1 MSSRTWIEASMNSRN
16 GMKQRI
22 IIVGAGQSGART
34 AASLRKQGSTDEI
47 VLIGDEAELPYERPP
62 LSKEI
67 LGGAPLSGTVIFPS
81 EYYAKHGIDVRV
93 STRVSA
99 IEPASRQIVFADASR
114 LVYDHL
120 VLATGV
126 RARRLAIPGAELDGV
141 LTLRTAQDSARLS
154 ARLTPNARIVI
165 LGGGFLG
172 LEIAAAAVKRGC
184 AVTVVESAAV
194 LLGRILGG
202 FLGEHLAELHRSHG
216 VDIRTNARIKAIEGR
231 GSVSGI
237 VLEDGTTIPADT
249 VVVAVGALAND
260 ELAKGAGIEC
270 ADGVLVDA
278 HTRTSVAGIYAV
290 GDVARQRERWSVMA
304 VRLESW
310 ENAELQAQAVACTIL
325 GVPVSGDAAPWF
337 WTDQYDQNIQI
348 LGGCEPDDD
357 VVMRGDAAAPSWCS
371 FFVRRG
377 RLHGAVLMNAG
388 RERRIVKQIMDA
400 RQIVD
405 CGVLGDPGRPLKSL
419 VTA

>member
-1 MSSRTWIEASMNSRN
+1 
-16 GMKQRI
+16 MKRRI

-34 AASLRKQGSTDEI
+34 AAALRKQGSTDEI

-62 LSKEI
+62 LSKDI
-67 LGGAPLSGTVIFPS
+67 LAGAPLSGTVIFPR
-81 EYYAKHGIDVRV
+81 EYYAEHDIDVRV
-93 STRVSA
+93 DTRVRA
-99 IEPASRQIVFADASR
+99 IDPAAQQIMLADSSR

-126 RARRLAIPGAELDGV
+126 RARRLDIPGAELDGV
-141 LTLRTAQDSARLS
+141 LTLRTARDSTRLS
-154 ARLTPNARIVI
+154 ERLSPNARIVI

-172 LEIAAAAVKRGC
+172 LEIAAAAVKREC
-184 AVTVVESAAV
+184 TVTVVESAAV

-202 FLGEHLAELHRSHG
+202 FLGKIVAELHRSHG
-216 VDIRTNARIKAIEGR
+216 VDIRTNARVKAIEGQ
-231 GSVSGI
+231 GSVSAI
-237 VLEDGTTIPADT
+237 VLEDGTSIPADT
-249 VVVAVGALAND
+249 VVVAVGAIAND
-260 ELAKGAGIEC
+260 ELARAAGLEC

-290 GDVARQRERWSVMA
+290 GDVARQRERWSLTA

-310 ENAELQAQAVACTIL
+310 ENAEMQAQAAARAIL

-348 LGGCEPDDD
+348 LGGCEPDDA
-357 VVMRGDAAAPSWCS
+357 VVIRGDAAAPSWCA
-371 FFVRRG
+371 FFVRDG

-388 RERRIVKQIMDA
+388 RERRIVRQIMDA

-405 CGVLGDPGRPLKSL
+405 CAALGDPGRPLKSL

>member
-1 MSSRTWIEASMNSRN
+1 
-16 GMKQRI
+16 MKQRI

-34 AASLRKQGSTDEI
+34 TAALRKQGSTDEI

-62 LSKEI
+62 LSKDI
-67 LGGAPLSGTVIFPS
+67 LAGAPLSGTVIFPR
-81 EYYAKHGIDVRV
+81 EYYAEHDIDVRV
-93 STRVSA
+93 DTRVSA
-99 IEPASRQIVFADASR
+99 IEPPSQQIALADSSR

-126 RARRLAIPGAELDGV
+126 RARRLDIAGAELDGV
-141 LTLRTAQDSARLS
+141 LTLRTARDSTRLS
-154 ARLTPNARIVI
+154 ERLTPNARIVI

-202 FLGEHLAELHRSHG
+202 FLGKRLAELHRSNG
-216 VDIRTNARIKAIEGR
+216 VDIRTNARVMAIEGQ
-231 GSVSGI
+231 GSVSAI
-237 VLEDGTTIPADT
+237 MLEDGTAIPADT
-249 VVVAVGALAND
+249 VVVAVGAVAND
-260 ELAKGAGIEC
+260 ELARAAGLEC
-270 ADGVLVDA
+270 ADGVLVDP

-290 GDVARQRERWSVMA
+290 GDVARQRERWSLTA

-310 ENAELQAQAVACTIL
+310 ENAELQAQAAARTIL
-325 GVPVSGDAAPWF
+325 GEPVSGDVAPWF

-348 LGGCEPDDD
+348 LGGCEPDDA
-357 VVMRGDAAAPSWCS
+357 VVIRGDAAAPSWCA
-371 FFVRRG
+371 FFVRHG

-388 RERRIVKQIMDA
+388 RERRIVRQIMDA

-405 CGVLGDPGRPLKSL
+405 CAMLGDPGRPLKSL